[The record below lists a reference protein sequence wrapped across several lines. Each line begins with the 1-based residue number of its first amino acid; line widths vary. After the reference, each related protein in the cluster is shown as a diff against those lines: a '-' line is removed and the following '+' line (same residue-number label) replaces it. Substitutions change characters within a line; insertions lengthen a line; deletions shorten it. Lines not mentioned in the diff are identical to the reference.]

1 MRNILAAALVVLGGS
16 ALADGDAG
24 NGAELAAEHCAR
36 CHDISPGGAAKQ
48 HPPSFA
54 SIAGFRPEEQI
65 VARILFPELHSAMPA
80 WNQWI
85 SRDEVDDL
93 TAFILSLE
101 GS

>member
-1 MRNILAAALVVLGGS
+1 MRHFLCTALIALATGAAAE
-16 ALADGDAG
+16 GDAD
-24 NGAELAAEHCAR
+24 NGALLAEENCAR

-48 HPPSFA
+48 YPPSFA

-65 VARILFPELHSAMPA
+65 VARILFPDLHSPMPA
-80 WNQWI
+80 WNSWLTRSEI
-85 SRDEVDDL
+85 DDL